1 MGRGKFKKN
10 LKRTRVLAVEE
21 DGIFLSPRRRVASR
35 ERERGLLPS
44 EESVRFEG
52 EKWKKEKKR
61 KERHESR
68 GDGSCSSFMRRFF
81 PPGSSSRQKSTWRMG
96 DARLVWTISSSGNS
110 FFRPAAKEDR
120 NPADEGEIAGTGIE
134 GETFE
139 GIEEDR
145 TNETGT
151 VGKVVIR
158 FVISSESASRE
169 AIFRKIDLQRRARK
183 VIFF

>member
-1 MGRGKFKKN
+1 M
-10 LKRTRVLAVEE
+10 
-21 DGIFLSPRRRVASR
+21 
-35 ERERGLLPS
+35 
-44 EESVRFEG
+44 
-52 EKWKKEKKR
+52 KKR
-61 KERHESR
+61 KKKEGTTRVSR
-68 GDGSCSSFMRRFF
+68 GWQLQFVYATFF
-81 PPGSSSRQKSTWRMG
+81 PPRFFFTTKVNVTNGRRSIG
-96 DARLVWTISSSGNS
+96 LNDLVLWKLVLS
-110 FFRPAAKEDR
+110 PKEDR

-151 VGKVVIR
+151 VGKVVTR